1 MFQEDLFFLNVC
13 LSFMKAHF
21 KVLKFVREIIWG
33 RGTRRIRIQI
43 QAREI
48 LVLDKDPNY
57 FISDPGFSE
66 IL

>member
-1 MFQEDLFFLNVC
+1 
-13 LSFMKAHF
+13 MKAHF

-48 LVLDKDPNY
+48 LVLDKYPNY